1 VAVGD
6 QDTPMT
12 APRSLI
18 DYGRLLDVIGIEGEL
33 ILDTADSALPDAAQ
47 AEVPGCPELTLEKTL
62 RHVGSVHRVARL
74 WVRDGHRPEHWQRSP
89 SDGDLVGFVRIGL
102 AELLAELRLHDP
114 AQPCD
119 TWWPADR
126 THGFWRRRMAHE
138 TTVHRV
144 DVQAAAGGP
153 VNPIDPDIALD
164 GIDELLFLW
173 FGHRLGELRMSS
185 PRQGAVALSVAHRR
199 WLAIFERGRSIARRV
214 NEADARSA
222 DAVVSG
228 DPMAVYLWSW
238 GRLPDQSVQISG
250 DQEAVAHLWTLL
262 RPATQ

>member
-1 VAVGD
+1 
-6 QDTPMT
+6 MN

-18 DYGRLLDVIGIEGEL
+18 DYGRLLEVIGIEGEL
-33 ILDTADSALPDAAQ
+33 MLATAASALPHAAQ
-47 AEVPGCPELTLEKTL
+47 AEVPGCPDFTLDKTL

-74 WVRDGHRPEHWQRSP
+74 WVRDGRRPEQWQRSP
-89 SDGDLVGFVRIGL
+89 ADGDVVGFVRRGL
-102 AELLAELRLHDP
+102 DELLTELSLHDP
-114 AQPCD
+114 AEPCD

-144 DVQAAAGGP
+144 DVEAAAGGP
-153 VNPIDPDIALD
+153 VHEVDPDLALD
-164 GIDELLFLW
+164 GIDEVLFLW

-185 PRQGAVALSVAHRR
+185 PERGVVALCAGERQ
-199 WLAIFERGRSIARRV
+199 WLAIFEPGRSIARRV
-214 NEADARSA
+214 DEADARSA
-222 DAVVSG
+222 DATVSG
-228 DPMAVYLWSW
+228 DPMDLYLWSW

-250 DQEAVAHLWTLL
+250 DQEAVARLWTLL